1 MIEWRFKPNSRD
13 DMDVDP
19 IQGEFFTTRD
29 IDNISTAVVR
39 EGIQNALDER
49 NRSEQIETVRV
60 RIFLSG
66 NKYALHPQV
75 YLPLLETLQPHLQ
88 SKTSGLQ
95 SLPDFTAPMKFLVFE
110 DFNTKGL
117 EGNPKEPYVE
127 NIKDGEPHNF
137 YYFWRN
143 VGRSGKTDDKLGRWG
158 LGKTVFPASSRI
170 NTFWGVT
177 TRKSDKRKML
187 MGQSILR
194 IHNRDDYK
202 KEEFG
207 YKPYGMFGKYY
218 STDCF
223 AEPVETANELSNFEN
238 IFRLE
243 RKDQSGFSLVVP
255 FVTEEITINHLAYAA
270 IEQYFYPVLEGRL
283 EVEIIEED
291 YSILLK
297 RDSILEAVDKID
309 FQLLANGDDKKVRS
323 KESLVKLFDF
333 AQWTFRL
340 QEEDFFTL
348 KELDLKATPR
358 WTTKIMFADEAGLAL
373 FRDKFERNERV
384 AFKVPL
390 KYHPVKGEA
399 KTCWYLAFLE
409 KDTALSRPENL
420 FVRDGITISG
430 ITSLDK
436 GLVRG
441 VVIIHDTDLARMLG
455 DSENPAHTEWQPD
468 SRNFKGKYIHGK
480 EALVF
485 VKATLK
491 KIYDQL
497 QRPIEGIQKD
507 LLIDYFSIPVETQE
521 PKEKKPKDLS
531 GRDDKEK
538 GEDDTDEPDIPGMKG
553 KKRPVLVEKII
564 SGLKIA
570 KNPDAEDLPES
581 IRLKLGY
588 DVPRG
593 NPIKS
598 YQELDFDLSKSPIK
612 IESSGVYFTK
622 KEKNELEFEIEDKS
636 HFEIK
641 LTGFDEKRDLFLK
654 LQ

>member
-49 NRSEQIETVRV
+49 SRGEQMETLKV

-66 NKYALHPQV
+66 DKYALASQDF
-75 YLPLLETLQPHLQ
+75 LPMLETLQPHLKAK
-88 SKTSGLQ
+88 SSGLN
-95 SLPDFTAPMKFLVFE
+95 SLPDFTLPMKFLVFE

-117 EGNPKEPYVE
+117 EGNPEEFYVE
-127 NIKDGEPHNF
+127 NNNDNTPHNF

-170 NTFWGVT
+170 NTFWGLTV
-177 TRKSDKRKML
+177 RKSDNRKML

-194 IHNRDDYK
+194 IHNREDDK
-202 KEEFG
+202 KQESG
-207 YKPYGMFGKYY
+207 YKPYGMFGKYK
-218 STDCF
+218 SSDCF
-223 AEPVETANELSNFEN
+223 AVPVEEEKEIQKFE
-238 IFRLE
+238 ILFKLD
-243 RKDQSGFSLVVP
+243 RKDQSGLSLVIP
-255 FVTEEITINHLAYAA
+255 FVTDEISIDHMAYSV
-270 IEQYFYPVLEGRL
+270 IEQYFYPILEGRL
-283 EVEIIEED
+283 EVEVIEED
-291 YSILLK
+291 NRILLSK
-297 RDSILEAVDKID
+297 DSIEESIDKIK
-309 FQLLANGDDKKVRS
+309 FQNLSNGDDRKLKN
-323 KESLVKLFDF
+323 KESLIRLFDF
-333 AQWTFRL
+333 AKWTFQL
-340 QEEDFFTL
+340 KEEDFLKL
-348 KELDLKATPR
+348 KELDLKLKPR
-358 WTTKIMFADEAGLAL
+358 WNKTMFADEEGMNL

-390 KYHPVKGEA
+390 KYHPVNGNA
-399 KTCWYLAFLE
+399 KNCWFNAFLE
-409 KDTALSRPENL
+409 KDTSLSKPENL

-430 ITSLDK
+430 VASLDK

-441 VVIIHDTDLARMLG
+441 VVIIHDIDLARMLG
-455 DSENPAHTEWQPD
+455 DSENPAHTEWQSD
-468 SRNFKGKYIHGK
+468 SRNFKGKYTDGK

-491 KIYDQL
+491 ALYDKL
-497 QRPIEGIQKD
+497 QRPIDGIQKD
-507 LLIDYFSIPVETQE
+507 LLIDFFSIPIETPEEKRQ
-521 PKEKKPKDLS
+521 KELPDN
-531 GRDDKEK
+531 DEE
-538 GEDDTDEPDIPGMKG
+538 GEDEVNKPEVPLLQG
-553 KKRPVLVEKII
+553 KKRSLLIEKIN
-564 SGLKIA
+564 SGLKIS
-570 KNPDAEDLPES
+570 KNPRAEELPES

-593 NPIKS
+593 NPVNS
-598 YQELDFDLSKSPIK
+598 YQELDFDVAKWPII

-622 KEKNELEFEIEDKS
+622 KERNELEFEIEDKS
-636 HFEIK
+636 YFEIK

-654 LQ
+654 LL

>member
-49 NRSEQIETVRV
+49 NREEQTETVRV

-66 NKYALHPQV
+66 NKYALPKDD
-75 YLPLLETLQPHLQ
+75 YLPLIDMLIPHLKAQ
-88 SKTSGLQ
+88 NPPMAA
-95 SLPDFTAPMKFLVFE
+95 LPSFTEKMNYFVFE

-117 EGNPKEPYVE
+117 EGDPEEGYVE
-127 NIKDGEPHNF
+127 NNNDNLPHNF
-137 YYFWRN
+137 SYFWRN
-143 VGRSGKTDDKLGRWG
+143 VGRSGKGGDSLGRWG

-170 NTFWGVT
+170 STFWGLTV
-177 TRKSDKRKML
+177 RKSDQRKML

-194 IHNRDDYK
+194 IHNRNDDMR
-202 KEEFG
+202 KENG
-207 YKPYGMFGKYY
+207 YRPYGVYGNYIDQNY
-218 STDCF
+218 F
-223 AEPVETANELSNFEN
+223 ALPIENPKSISDFESLFK
-238 IFRLE
+238 IE
-243 RKDQSGFSLVVP
+243 RKQQSGLSLIIP
-255 FVTEEITINHLAYAA
+255 FCSEEITIDHLAYSV
-270 IEQYFYPVLEGRL
+270 IEQYFYPILEGRL
-283 EVEIIEED
+283 EVEVAYED
-291 YSILLK
+291 EMILLSK
-297 RDSILEAVDKID
+297 NTINDSIEKIN
-309 FQLLANGDDKKVRS
+309 FAKLYNGEDRKIRGR
-323 KESLVKLFDF
+323 ESLLKLFDF
-333 AQWTFRL
+333 AQWTFKL
-340 QEEDFFTL
+340 GDEDFFTL
-348 KELDLKATPR
+348 KELDLKLKPR
-358 WTTKIMFADEAGLAL
+358 WNKSMFADEEGLSL

-390 KYHPVKGEA
+390 KYHPLNGTA
-399 KTCWYLAFLE
+399 KTCWFNAFLE
-409 KDTALSRPENL
+409 KDTSLTKPENL

-468 SRNFKGKYIHGK
+468 SRNFKGKYADGK

-507 LLIDYFSIPVETQE
+507 LLIDFFSIPVETQKPE
-521 PKEKKPKDLS
+521 ERKPKDLE
-531 GRDDKEK
+531 GHDDK
-538 GEDDTDEPDIPGMKG
+538 GDDDSEVPEIPGLKG
-553 KKRPVLVEKII
+553 KKRPFTVEKIV
-564 SGLKIA
+564 SGLKIV
-570 KNPDAEDLPES
+570 KNPAAEEFPET

-598 YQELDFDLSKSPIK
+598 YQELDFDVAKSPIM

-622 KEKNELEFEIEDKS
+622 KEKNELEFDIEDKS

-641 LTGFDEKRDLFLK
+641 LTGFDERRDLFLK

>member
-49 NRSEQIETVRV
+49 NRGEQTELVRV

-66 NKYALHPQV
+66 NKYALQPQS
-75 YLPLLETLQPHLQ
+75 YLPLIETLQPHL
-88 SKTSGLQ
+88 KAKASGLQ
-95 SLPDFTAPMKFLVFE
+95 SLPDLATPMKFLVFE

-127 NIKDGEPHNF
+127 NINDGQPHNF

-143 VGRSGKTDDKLGRWG
+143 VGRSGKMGDKLGRWG

-170 NTFWGVT
+170 NTFWGITV
-177 TRKSDKRKML
+177 RKSDRRKML

-194 IHNRDDYK
+194 IHNREDAN

-207 YKPYGMFGKYY
+207 YKPYGMFGKYH

-223 AEPVETANELSNFEN
+223 AEPVETETELNNFEN
-238 IFRLE
+238 LFKLE
-243 RKDQSGFSLVVP
+243 RKEQPGFSIVVP
-255 FVTEEITINHLAYAA
+255 FVTEEITINHLAYAV

-283 EVEIIEED
+283 EVEIVEED
-291 YSILLK
+291 NSILLK
-297 RDSILEAVDKID
+297 RDSIQEAVDKID
-309 FQLLANGDDKKVRS
+309 FQLLANGDDKKLRS
-323 KESLVKLFDF
+323 RESLVKLFDF

-340 QEEDFFTL
+340 KEEDFFIL
-348 KELDLKATPR
+348 KELDLKLKPR
-358 WTTKIMFADEAGLAL
+358 WNKSMFADEEGLAL
-373 FRDKFERNERV
+373 LRDRFERNERV

-390 KYHPVKGEA
+390 KYHPVNGEA
-399 KTCWYLAFLE
+399 KTCWYQAFLE
-409 KDTALSRPENL
+409 KDTTLSKPENL

-430 ITSLDK
+430 ITSLEK

-468 SRNFKGKYIHGK
+468 SRNFKGKYADGK

-485 VKATLK
+485 VKSTLK

-507 LLIDYFSIPVETQE
+507 LLIDYFSIPVETQKPE
-521 PKEKKPKDLS
+521 EKKPKDLT
-531 GRDDKEK
+531 GRDEK
-538 GEDDTDEPDIPGMKG
+538 GEDDTDEPEIPGLKG
-553 KKRPVLVEKII
+553 KKRPVLVEKIL

-570 KNPDAEDLPES
+570 KNPGAEELPES

-598 YQELDFDLSKSPIK
+598 YQELDFDVAKSPIM
-612 IESSGVYFTK
+612 IESSGVYITR
-622 KEKNELEFEIEDKS
+622 KEKNEIEFEIEDKEQ
-636 HFEIK
+636 FEIR

>member
-49 NRSEQIETVRV
+49 NRGEQTETVRV

-66 NKYALHPQV
+66 DDYAVAPKD
-75 YLPLLETLQPHLQ
+75 YLPLIETLLPHLRA
-88 SKTSGLQ
+88 KASGLQ
-95 SLPDFTAPMKFLVFE
+95 SLPDFTQPMKFLLFE

-117 EGNPKEPYVE
+117 EGNPLEFYVE
-127 NIKDGEPHNF
+127 NNNDRQPHNF

-158 LGKTVFPASSRI
+158 LGKTVFPASSKI
-170 NTFWGVT
+170 NTFWGLTV
-177 TRKSDKRKML
+177 RKSDQRRML
-187 MGQSILR
+187 VGQSILR
-194 IHNRDDYK
+194 IHNREDEK
-202 KEEFG
+202 KQESG
-207 YKPYGMFGKYY
+207 YKPYGMFGNYK

-223 AEPVETANELSNFEN
+223 AEPIEDENELGLFETL
-238 IFRLE
+238 FQLD
-243 RKDQSGFSLVVP
+243 RKDKSGLSLIVP
-255 FVTEEITINHLAYAA
+255 FVTDEITINHLAYSV
-270 IEQYFYPVLEGRL
+270 IEQYFYPILEGKL
-283 EVEIIEED
+283 EVEVRD
-291 YSILLK
+291 GNNSILLEK
-297 RDSILEAVDKID
+297 NSIQESVDKID
-309 FQLLANGDDKKVRS
+309 FGLLSNGDDKKIRN
-323 KESLVKLFDF
+323 KESLLRLFDF
-333 AQWTFRL
+333 ARWTFQL
-340 QEEDFFTL
+340 QEEDFSRLTP
-348 KELDLKATPR
+348 LDLKAKPR
-358 WTTKIMFADEAGLAL
+358 WNSKTMFGNEETLNL

-390 KYHPVKGEA
+390 KYHPVNGTP
-399 KTCWYLAFLE
+399 KTCWYDAYLE
-409 KDTALSRPENL
+409 KDTSLLKPENL

-441 VVIIHDTDLARMLG
+441 IVIIHDTDLARLLG

-468 SRNFKGKYIHGK
+468 SRNFKGKYIDGK
-480 EALVF
+480 ETLVF
-485 VKATLK
+485 VKSTLK
-491 KIYDQL
+491 KIYEQL

-507 LLIDYFSIPVETQE
+507 LLIDFFSIPIETPEEKRQ
-521 PKEKKPKDLS
+521 KELPAH
-531 GRDDKEK
+531 DDA
-538 GEDDTDEPDIPGMKG
+538 GEDDSNEPEIPGLKG
-553 KKRPVLVEKII
+553 RQRPALVEKIF
-564 SGLKIA
+564 SGLKIY
-570 KNPDAEDLPES
+570 KNPKAEELPDS

-598 YQELDFDLSKSPIK
+598 YQDLDFDVAKAPIV
-612 IESSGVYFTK
+612 IESSGVYFTRR
-622 KEKNELEFEIEDKS
+622 ERNELEFEIENKS
-636 HFEIK
+636 DFEIR
-641 LTGFDEKRDLFLK
+641 LTGFDEKRDLFIK

>member
-1 MIEWRFKPNSRD
+1 L
-13 DMDVDP
+13 
-19 IQGEFFTTRD
+19 GEPT
-29 IDNISTAVVR
+29 R

-49 NRSEQIETVRV
+49 NRGEQTETVRV

-66 NKYALHPQV
+66 NQYALQPQS
-75 YLPLLETLQPHLQ
+75 YLPLLQTLQPHL
-88 SKTSGLQ
+88 KAKASGLQ
-95 SLPDFTAPMKFLVFE
+95 TLPDFTAPMKFLLFE

-117 EGNPKEPYVE
+117 EGNPKEPYVD
-127 NIKDGEPHNF
+127 NIKDGLPHNF

-158 LGKTVFPASSRI
+158 LGKTVFPASSNI

-177 TRKSDKRKML
+177 VRKSDRRKML

-194 IHNRDDYK
+194 IHNRDDDK
-202 KEEFG
+202 KEECG
-207 YKPYGMFGKYY
+207 YKPYGMYGNYDRP
-218 STDCF
+218 DCF
-223 AEPVETANELSNFEN
+223 AEPVETTNELNNFEN
-238 IFRLE
+238 LFRLQ
-243 RKDQSGFSLVVP
+243 RKEEPGFSIIVP

-270 IEQYFYPVLEGRL
+270 IEQYFYPILEGRL
-283 EVEIIEED
+283 EVEIAEED
-291 YSILLK
+291 YSIFLK
-297 RDSILEAVDKID
+297 RDSVQEAVDKIN
-309 FQLLANGDDKKVRS
+309 FQQLANGDDKKLRS
-323 KESLVKLFDF
+323 KENLIKLFDF

-348 KELDLKATPR
+348 KELDLKAKPR
-358 WTTKIMFADEAGLAL
+358 WNTKIMFADEEGLAL
-373 FRDKFERNERV
+373 LRDKFERNERV

-390 KYHPVKGEA
+390 KYHPVNGEA
-399 KTCWYLAFLE
+399 KTCWYHAFLE
-409 KDTALSRPENL
+409 KDTGLSKPDNL

-441 VVIIHDTDLARMLG
+441 VVIIHDADLARMLG

-468 SRNFKGKYIHGK
+468 SRNFKGKYVDGK
-480 EALVF
+480 ETLVF

-491 KIYDQL
+491 KLYDQL

-507 LLIDYFSIPVETQE
+507 LLIDYFSIPVESE
-521 PKEKKPKDLS
+521 KPEEKKPKDKT
-531 GRDDKEK
+531 GHDHE
-538 GEDDTDEPDIPGMKG
+538 GEDDTDEPEIPGLPA
-553 KKRPVLVEKII
+553 KKRPVLVEKIF

-570 KNPDAEDLPES
+570 KNPGAEELPES
-581 IRLKLGY
+581 ISLKLGY

-593 NPIKS
+593 NPVKS
-598 YQELDFDLSKSPIK
+598 YQELDFDVAKSPIK
-612 IESSGVYFTK
+612 IESTGVYFTK
-622 KEKNELEFEIEDKS
+622 REKNELEFEIENKT

>member
-49 NRSEQIETVRV
+49 NREQTETVKV
-60 RIFLSG
+60 KIFLSG
-66 NKYALHPQV
+66 NKYAV
-75 YLPLLETLQPHLQ
+75 SSENYVPLLKTLLPHLNA
-88 SKTSGLQ
+88 KRSGISQ
-95 SLPDFTAPMKFLVFE
+95 LPDFISPMKFLLFE

-117 EGNPKEPYVE
+117 
-127 NIKDGEPHNF
+127 DGSPNESNQEISFDNKPHNF

-158 LGKTVFPASSRI
+158 LGKTVFPASSDI
-170 NTFWGVT
+170 NTFWGLTV
-177 TRKSDKRKML
+177 RKSDQRKML

-194 IHNRDDYK
+194 IHNCTNN
-202 KEEFG
+202 EG
-207 YKPYGMFGKYY
+207 QHISYKPYGMYGKYI

-223 AEPVETANELSNFEN
+223 AEPIEDVIEIERFEKLFRIRRNE
-238 IFRLE
+238 
-243 RKDQSGFSLVVP
+243 QSGLSLIIP
-255 FVTEEITINHLAYAA
+255 FVNEIITIDHLAYSV
-270 IEQYFYPVLEGRL
+270 IEQYFYPILEGRL

-291 YSILLK
+291 NSILLAK
-297 RDSILEAVDKID
+297 DSIQESIDKIS
-309 FQLLANGDDKKVRS
+309 FQNLSSGEDKRIKS
-323 KESLVKLFDF
+323 KESLVRLFDF
-333 AQWTFRL
+333 AKWTFQL
-340 QEEDFFTL
+340 QEEDFFKL
-348 KELDLKATPR
+348 KEPEVNAKPR
-358 WTTKIMFADEAGLAL
+358 WVAKTLFVNEEGLGIC
-373 FRDKFERNERV
+373 RDKFERNERV

-390 KYHPVKGEA
+390 KYQPVNGVA
-399 KTCWYLAFLE
+399 KICWYNAFLE
-409 KDTALSRPENL
+409 KDTSLSKPENL

-441 VVIIHDTDLARMLG
+441 VVIIHDIDLARMLG

-468 SRNFKGKYIHGK
+468 SRNFKGKYVDGK
-480 EALVF
+480 EALAF
-485 VKATLK
+485 VKSTLK

-507 LLIDYFSIPVETQE
+507 LLIDFFSIPIETPE
-521 PKEKKPKDLS
+521 EKKQKDLPKHDA
-531 GRDDKEK
+531 GDDET
-538 GEDDTDEPDIPGMKG
+538 EEPYIPGLAE
-553 KKRPVLVEKII
+553 KKRPVLVEKVF
-564 SGLKIA
+564 SGLKII
-570 KNPDAEDLPES
+570 KNPAAEEFPES

-598 YQELDFDLSKSPIK
+598 YQELDFDVAKSPIS
-612 IESSGVYFTK
+612 ILSSGVYFTK
-622 KEKNELEFEIEDKS
+622 KEKNEMEFNIEDKT
-636 HFEIK
+636 HFEII

>member
-49 NRSEQIETVRV
+49 NRGEKTATVKV

-66 NKYALHPQV
+66 DTYALNPQD
-75 YLPLLETLQPHLQ
+75 YLPLLETLQPHL
-88 SKTSGLQ
+88 KAKASGLQ

-110 DFNTKGL
+110 DFDTKGL
-117 EGNPKEPYVE
+117 EGNPEEFYVE
-127 NIKDGEPHNF
+127 NNNDQQPHNF

-170 NTFWGVT
+170 NTFWGLTV
-177 TRKSDKRKML
+177 RKSDQRKML

-194 IHNRDDYK
+194 IHNRDDHK
-202 KEEFG
+202 KEICG
-207 YKPYGMFGKYY
+207 YRPYGMFGNYKDQTY
-218 STDCF
+218 F
-223 AEPVETANELSNFEN
+223 AVPVEDAGETSKFEML
-238 IFRLE
+238 FRLE
-243 RKDQSGFSLVVP
+243 RINQPGLSLVIP
-255 FVTEEITINHLAYAA
+255 FCSEEITINHLAYSV

-283 EVEIIEED
+283 EVEILEED
-291 YSILLK
+291 SLIHLEKNSIQ
-297 RDSILEAVDKID
+297 DAIDKID
-309 FQLLANGDDKKVRS
+309 FQLLANGDDKKIRS
-323 KESLVKLFDF
+323 RESLVRLFDF
-333 AQWTFRL
+333 ARWTFQL
-340 QEEDFFTL
+340 QEEDFFKL
-348 KELDLKATPR
+348 KELDPKLKPR
-358 WTTKIMFADEAGLAL
+358 WNKSMFADEEGLTL
-373 FRDKFERNERV
+373 FRDKFERGERV

-390 KYHPVKGEA
+390 KYHPVNGTA
-399 KTCWYLAFLE
+399 KTCWFNAFLE
-409 KDTALSRPENL
+409 KDTSLTKPENL

-468 SRNFKGKYIHGK
+468 SRNFKGKYADGK

-507 LLIDYFSIPVETQE
+507 LLIDFFSIPVETQKPE
-521 PKEKKPKDLS
+521 ERKPKDIA
-531 GRDDKEK
+531 GHDDK
-538 GEDDTDEPDIPGMKG
+538 GDDDSDEPDIPGLKG
-553 KKRPVLVEKII
+553 KKRPFTVEKIV
-564 SGLKIA
+564 SGLKIV
-570 KNPDAEDLPES
+570 KNPSAEEFPES

-598 YQELDFDLSKSPIK
+598 YQELDFDVAEPPIA

-622 KEKNELEFEIEDKS
+622 KEKNELEFNIEDKS

-641 LTGFDEKRDLFLK
+641 LTGFDERRDLFLK

>member
-1 MIEWRFKPNSRD
+1 MIEWRFKPNSPD

-49 NRSEQIETVRV
+49 NRGEQTETVKV

-66 NKYALHPQV
+66 DAYALKPQD
-75 YLPLLETLQPHLQ
+75 YLPLLETLQPHL
-88 SKTSGLQ
+88 KAKASGLQ
-95 SLPDFTAPMKFLVFE
+95 SLPDFTAPMKFLAFE

-117 EGNPKEPYVE
+117 EGNPEEFYVE
-127 NIKDGEPHNF
+127 NNNDQQPHNF

-170 NTFWGVT
+170 NTFWGLTV
-177 TRKSDKRKML
+177 RKSDQRKML

-194 IHNRDDYK
+194 IHNREDHK
-202 KEEFG
+202 KEICG
-207 YKPYGMFGKYY
+207 YRPYGMFGNYRDQTY
-218 STDCF
+218 F
-223 AEPVETANELSNFEN
+223 AVPVEDAGETTKFEKL
-238 IFRLE
+238 FMLE
-243 RKDQSGFSLVVP
+243 RNNQPGLSLVIP
-255 FVTEEITINHLAYAA
+255 FCSEEITINHLAYSV
-270 IEQYFYPVLEGRL
+270 IEQYFYPILEGRL

-291 YSILLK
+291 NLIHLEKNSIQ
-297 RDSILEAVDKID
+297 DAIDKID
-309 FQLLANGDDKKVRS
+309 FQLLSNGDDKKIRS
-323 KESLVKLFDF
+323 RESLVRLFDF
-333 AQWTFRL
+333 ARWTFQL
-340 QEEDFFTL
+340 QEEDFFKL
-348 KELDLKATPR
+348 KELDLKLKPR
-358 WTTKIMFADEAGLAL
+358 WNKSMFADEEGLSL
-373 FRDKFERNERV
+373 FRDKFERGERV

-390 KYHPVKGEA
+390 KYHPVNGTA
-399 KTCWYLAFLE
+399 KICWFNAFLE
-409 KDTALSRPENL
+409 KDTSLTKPENL

-468 SRNFKGKYIHGK
+468 SRNFKGKYADGK

-507 LLIDYFSIPVETQE
+507 LLIDFFSIPVETQKPE
-521 PKEKKPKDLS
+521 ERKPKDLE
-531 GRDDKEK
+531 GHDDK
-538 GEDDTDEPDIPGMKG
+538 GEEDSDEPDIPGLKG
-553 KKRPVLVEKII
+553 KKKLFIVEKIV
-564 SGLKIA
+564 SGLKIV
-570 KNPDAEDLPES
+570 KNPAADEFPET

-598 YQELDFDLSKSPIK
+598 YQELDFDVAKSPIM

-622 KEKNELEFEIEDKS
+622 KEKNELEFDIEDKS

-641 LTGFDEKRDLFLK
+641 LTGFDERRDLFLK

>member
-49 NRSEQIETVRV
+49 NREQTETVKV

-66 NKYALHPQV
+66 DKYALESNLYQPM
-75 YLPLLETLQPHLQ
+75 LKTLQPHL
-88 SKTSGLQ
+88 KAKASGLQ
-95 SLPDFTAPMKFLVFE
+95 SLPDFNAPMKFLVFE

-117 EGNPKEPYVE
+117 EGNPEEFYVE
-127 NIKDGEPHNF
+127 NNNDQQPHNF

-158 LGKTVFPASSRI
+158 LGKTVFPASSMI
-170 NTFWGVT
+170 NTFWGLTV
-177 TRKSDKRKML
+177 RKSDQRKML

-194 IHNRDDYK
+194 IHNREDK
-202 KEEFG
+202 WEEAG
-207 YKPYGMFGKYY
+207 YKPYGMFGNYKEAN
-218 STDCF
+218 CF
-223 AEPVETANELSNFEN
+223 AVPVEDSGEIEGFEKV
-238 IFRLE
+238 FKLE
-243 RKDQSGFSLVVP
+243 RKEQTGLSLVIP
-255 FVTEEITINHLAYAA
+255 FVTEEITIDHLAYSV

-283 EVEIIEED
+283 EVEIAEED
-291 YSILLK
+291 KIILLSK
-297 RDSILEAVDKID
+297 DTIQDAINEIS
-309 FQLLANGDDKKVRS
+309 FQNLANGDDRKIKS
-323 KESLVKLFDF
+323 KESLLRLFDF
-333 AQWTFRL
+333 AKWTFQL
-340 QEEDFFTL
+340 KGEDFFRL
-348 KELDLKATPR
+348 KELQLEQKPR
-358 WTTKIMFADEAGLAL
+358 WNKSMFADEEGLAL

-390 KYHPVKGEA
+390 KYHPDGGEP
-399 KTCWYLAFLE
+399 KTCWFNAYLE
-409 KDTALSRPENL
+409 KDTSLTKPENL

-441 VVIIHDTDLARMLG
+441 VVVIHDINLARMLG
-455 DSENPAHTEWQPD
+455 DSENPAHTEWQAD
-468 SRNFKGKYIHGK
+468 SRNFKGKYIDGK
-480 EALVF
+480 EALAF
-485 VKATLK
+485 VKNSLK

-497 QRPIEGIQKD
+497 QRPLEGIQKD
-507 LLIDYFSIPVETQE
+507 LIIDYFSIPIESQKPE
-521 PKEKKPKDLS
+521 EKKPKDKT
-531 GRDDKEK
+531 GKDDK
-538 GEDDTDEPDIPGMKG
+538 GEDDTDGPDIPPITG
-553 KKRPVLVEKII
+553 KKRPVLIEKIF
-564 SGLKIA
+564 SGLKIV
-570 KNPDAEDLPES
+570 KNPVAEELPES

-598 YQELDFDLSKSPIK
+598 YQELDFDVAKAPIS
-612 IESSGVYFTK
+612 IVSSGVYFIK

-636 HFEIK
+636 HFEIT

>member
-49 NRSEQIETVRV
+49 SRNEQSETVVV

-66 NKYALHPQV
+66 SKYALQPTD
-75 YLPLLETLQPHLQ
+75 YMPLVKTLEPHLQ
-88 SKTSGLQ
+88 AEGSGLQ
-95 SLPDFTAPMKFLVFE
+95 TLPDFTAPMKFLVFE

-117 EGNPKEPYVE
+117 EGNPQEPYVE
-127 NIKDGEPHNF
+127 NIKDGRPHNF

-158 LGKTVFPASSRI
+158 LGKTVFPASSQI

-177 TRKSDKRKML
+177 VRKSDQRKML

-194 IHNRDDYK
+194 IHSRQDHK
-202 KEEFG
+202 KEPYG
-207 YKPYGMFGKYY
+207 YKPYGMFGKYH
-218 STDCF
+218 SNDCF
-223 AEPVETANELSNFEN
+223 AEPVETASELATFEQL
-238 IFRLE
+238 FKLQ
-243 RKDQSGFSLVVP
+243 RKDRPGFSVIVP
-255 FVTEEITINHLAYAA
+255 FVTEEITINHLAYAV
-270 IEQYFYPVLEGRL
+270 IEQYFYPILEGRL
-283 EVEIIEED
+283 EVEIAEED
-291 YSILLK
+291 NTINLRKGSIQ
-297 RDSILEAVDKID
+297 EAVNRID
-309 FQLLANGDDKKVRS
+309 FQQLSTGDDKKFRS
-323 KESLVKLFDF
+323 RESLIKLFDF

-340 QEEDFFTL
+340 KDTDFYEL
-348 KELDLKATPR
+348 KELDLKLKPR
-358 WTTKIMFADEAGLAL
+358 WNKSLFANEEGLKL
-373 FRDKFERNERV
+373 LRDKFENNERV

-390 KYHPVKGEA
+390 KYHPINGQA
-399 KTCWYLAFLE
+399 KTCWYHAFLE
-409 KDTALSRPENL
+409 KDASLNRPENL

-441 VVIIHDTDLARMLG
+441 VVIIHDVDLARMLG
-455 DSENPAHTEWQPD
+455 DSENPAHTEWQAD
-468 SRNFKGKYIHGK
+468 SRNFKGKYADGK
-480 EALVF
+480 EVLVF
-485 VKATLK
+485 VKSTLK
-491 KIYDQL
+491 KLYDQL
-497 QRPIEGIQKD
+497 QRPLEGIQKD
-507 LLIDYFSIPVETQE
+507 LLIDFFSIPIETQKPE
-521 PKEKKPKDLS
+521 ETKPKDLPS
-531 GRDDKEK
+531 RDETGD
-538 GEDDTDEPDIPGMKG
+538 DDTNEPEIPGVKG
-553 KKRPVLVEKII
+553 KKRPVLVEKIL
-564 SGLKIA
+564 SGLKIV
-570 KNPDAEDLPES
+570 KNPAADDLPEN
-581 IRLKLGY
+581 IKVKLGY

-598 YQELDFDLSKSPIK
+598 YQELDFDVAKSPIN
-612 IESSGVYFTK
+612 IESTGVYFTK

-641 LTGFDEKRDLFLK
+641 LTGFDERRDLFLK

>member
-49 NRSEQIETVRV
+49 NKGEQTETVRV

-66 NKYALHPQV
+66 NQYALQPQS
-75 YLPLLETLQPHLQ
+75 YLPLLQTLQPHL
-88 SKTSGLQ
+88 KAKASGLQ
-95 SLPDFTAPMKFLVFE
+95 SLPDFTVPMKFLLFE

-127 NIKDGEPHNF
+127 NIKDGLPHNF

-158 LGKTVFPASSRI
+158 LGKTVFPASSNI

-177 TRKSDKRKML
+177 VRKSDRRKML

-194 IHNRDDYK
+194 IHNRDDDK
-202 KEEFG
+202 KEECG
-207 YKPYGMFGKYY
+207 YKPYGMYGNYDRP
-218 STDCF
+218 DCF
-223 AEPVETANELSNFEN
+223 AEPVETTNELNNFEN
-238 IFRLE
+238 LFRLQ
-243 RKDQSGFSLVVP
+243 RKEEPGFSIIVP

-270 IEQYFYPVLEGRL
+270 IEQYFYPILEGRL
-283 EVEIIEED
+283 EVEIAEED
-291 YSILLK
+291 YSIFLK
-297 RDSILEAVDKID
+297 RDSVQEAVDKIN
-309 FQLLANGDDKKVRS
+309 FQQLANGDDKKLRS
-323 KESLVKLFDF
+323 KENLIKLFDF

-340 QEEDFFTL
+340 QEEDFFKL
-348 KELDLKATPR
+348 KELDVKAKPR
-358 WTTKIMFADEAGLAL
+358 WISKTMFADEEGLAL
-373 FRDKFERNERV
+373 LRDKFERNERV

-390 KYHPVKGEA
+390 KYHPVNGEA
-399 KTCWYLAFLE
+399 KTCWYHAFLE
-409 KDTALSRPENL
+409 KDTALSKPESL

-468 SRNFKGKYIHGK
+468 SRNFKGKYVDGK
-480 EALVF
+480 ETLVF

-491 KIYDQL
+491 KLYDQL

-507 LLIDYFSIPVETQE
+507 LLIDYFSIPVESE
-521 PKEKKPKDLS
+521 KPEEKKPKDKT
-531 GRDDKEK
+531 GHDHE
-538 GEDDTDEPDIPGMKG
+538 GEDDTDEPEIPGLPA
-553 KKRPVLVEKII
+553 KKRPVLVEKIF

-570 KNPDAEDLPES
+570 KNPEAEELPES
-581 IRLKLGY
+581 ISLKLGY

-593 NPIKS
+593 NPVKS
-598 YQELDFDLSKSPIK
+598 YQELDFDVAKSPIK
-612 IESSGVYFTK
+612 IESTGVYFTK
-622 KEKNELEFEIEDKS
+622 REKNELEFEIENKT

>member
-29 IDNISTAVVR
+29 IDNISTALVR
-39 EGIQNALDER
+39 ESIQNALDER
-49 NRSEQIETVRV
+49 NREGQTETVRV
-60 RIFLSG
+60 RFFLSG
-66 NKYALHPQV
+66 NKYALESQH
-75 YLPLLETLQPHLQ
+75 YLPFLETLQPHLKA
-88 SKTSGLQ
+88 SGSGLPV
-95 SLPDFTAPMKFLVFE
+95 LPDFAAPMKYLVFE

-127 NIKDGEPHNF
+127 NIRDGQPHNF

-143 VGRSGKTDDKLGRWG
+143 VGRSGKSDDKLGRWG

-170 NTFWGVT
+170 HTFWGLTV
-177 TRKSDKRKML
+177 RKSDERKML

-194 IHNRDDYK
+194 IHNREDDK
-202 KEEFG
+202 KEEYG
-207 YKPYGMFGKYY
+207 YKPYGMYGKYY

-223 AEPVETANELSNFEN
+223 AEPVESESDLSGFESN
-238 IFRLE
+238 FRLE
-243 RKDQSGFSLVVP
+243 RKEQPGFSIVVP
-255 FVTEEITINHLAYAA
+255 FVTEEITIDHVTYAV
-270 IEQYFYPVLEGRL
+270 IEQYFYPILGGKLV
-283 EVEIIEED
+283 VEIIEED
-291 YSILLK
+291 NSILLEK
-297 RDSILEAVDKID
+297 DTIQTSVGKID
-309 FQLLANGDDKKVRS
+309 FQKLTNGNDRKIRS
-323 KESLVKLFDF
+323 RESLIKLFDF
-333 AQWTFRL
+333 ARWTFHL
-340 QEEDFFTL
+340 QDSDFFILKEPELTL
-348 KELDLKATPR
+348 KPR
-358 WTTKIMFADEAGLAL
+358 WTKGLFADEEGLAL
-373 FRDKFERNERV
+373 FRDKFERNERI

-390 KYHPVKGEA
+390 KYHPVNGIA
-399 KTCWYLAFLE
+399 KTCWFHAYLE
-409 KDTALSRPENL
+409 KDMTLVKPENL

-441 VVIIHDTDLARMLG
+441 IVVIHDTDLARMLG

-468 SRNFKGKYIHGK
+468 SRNFKDKYTDGK
-480 EALVF
+480 EVLSF

-507 LLIDYFSIPVETQE
+507 LLIDFFSIPVEKQKTE
-521 PKEKKPKDLS
+521 FSPKKDIS
-531 GRDDKEK
+531 DKNNTGDDNS
-538 GEDDTDEPDIPGMKG
+538 DEPEIEILQG
-553 KKRPVLVEKII
+553 KKRPVIVEKIL
-564 SGLKIA
+564 SGLKII
-570 KNPDAEDLPES
+570 KNPEANELPES
-581 IRLKLGY
+581 MSLKLGY

-598 YQELDFDLSKSPIK
+598 YQELDFNVTKSPIK
-612 IESSGVYFTK
+612 IEASGVYFTK
-622 KEKNELEFEIEDKS
+622 KEKNELEFEIENET
-636 HFEIK
+636 HFEII

>member
-49 NRSEQIETVRV
+49 NREEQTETVRV

-66 NKYALHPQV
+66 NKYALPKDD
-75 YLPLLETLQPHLQ
+75 YLPLIDMLIPHLKAQ
-88 SKTSGLQ
+88 NPPMAA
-95 SLPDFTAPMKFLVFE
+95 LPSFTEKMNYFVFE

-117 EGNPKEPYVE
+117 EGDPEEGYVE
-127 NIKDGEPHNF
+127 NNNDNLPHNF
-137 YYFWRN
+137 SYFWRN
-143 VGRSGKTDDKLGRWG
+143 VGRSGKGGDSLGRWG

-170 NTFWGVT
+170 STFWGLTV
-177 TRKSDKRKML
+177 RKSDQRKML

-194 IHNRDDYK
+194 IHNRNDDMR
-202 KEEFG
+202 KENG
-207 YKPYGMFGKYY
+207 YRPYGVYGNYTDQYY
-218 STDCF
+218 F
-223 AEPVETANELSNFEN
+223 ALPIENPKSISDFESLFK
-238 IFRLE
+238 IE
-243 RKDQSGFSLVVP
+243 RKQQSGLSLIIP
-255 FVTEEITINHLAYAA
+255 FCSEEITIDHLAYSV
-270 IEQYFYPVLEGRL
+270 IEQYFYPILEGRL
-283 EVEIIEED
+283 EVEVAYED
-291 YSILLK
+291 EMILLSK
-297 RDSILEAVDKID
+297 NTINDSIEKIN
-309 FQLLANGDDKKVRS
+309 FAKLYNGEDRKIRGR
-323 KESLVKLFDF
+323 ESLLKLFDF
-333 AQWTFRL
+333 AQWTFKL
-340 QEEDFFTL
+340 GEEDFFTL
-348 KELDLKATPR
+348 KELDLKLKPR
-358 WTTKIMFADEAGLAL
+358 WNKSMFADEEGLSL

-390 KYHPVKGEA
+390 KYYPVNGTA
-399 KTCWYLAFLE
+399 KSCWFNAFLE
-409 KDTALSRPENL
+409 KDTSLNKPENL

-468 SRNFKGKYIHGK
+468 SRNFKGKYADGK

-507 LLIDYFSIPVETQE
+507 LLIDFFSIPVETQKPE
-521 PKEKKPKDLS
+521 ERKPKDIA
-531 GRDDKEK
+531 GHDNKGDD
-538 GEDDTDEPDIPGMKG
+538 DSDEPDIPGLKG
-553 KKRPVLVEKII
+553 KKRPFTVEKIV
-564 SGLKIA
+564 SGLKIV
-570 KNPDAEDLPES
+570 KNPAAEEFPET

-598 YQELDFDLSKSPIK
+598 YQELDFDVAKSPIM

-622 KEKNELEFEIEDKS
+622 KEKNELEFDIEDKS

-641 LTGFDEKRDLFLK
+641 LTGFDERRDLFLK

>member
-29 IDNISTAVVR
+29 IDNISTAVVI

-49 NRSEQIETVRV
+49 NREKNERVRV

-66 NKYALHPQV
+66 DKHALQTKD
-75 YLPLLETLQPHLQ
+75 YLPMLDTLQPHL
-88 SKTSGLQ
+88 KAKASGLQ
-95 SLPDFTAPMKFLVFE
+95 SLPDFSAPMKFLVFE

-117 EGNPKEPYVE
+117 EGDPEEFYVE
-127 NIKDGEPHNF
+127 NNNEKQAHNF

-177 TRKSDKRKML
+177 VRKSDHRKML

-194 IHNRDDYK
+194 IHNLADELK
-202 KEEFG
+202 QESG
-207 YKPYGMFGKYY
+207 YKPYGMFGKYKAA
-218 STDCF
+218 DCF
-223 AEPVETANELSNFEN
+223 AVPVETQKELKEFETL
-238 IFRLE
+238 FKLE
-243 RKDQSGFSLVVP
+243 RDDQPGLSLIIP
-255 FVTEEITINHLAYAA
+255 FVTEEITIDHLAYSV

-291 YSILLK
+291 NSVLLSK
-297 RDSILEAVDKID
+297 DSIQESIDKIN
-309 FQLLANGDDKKVRS
+309 FSKLSNGEDKKIKGR
-323 KESLVKLFDF
+323 ESLIRLFDF
-333 AQWTFRL
+333 AKWTFQL
-340 QEEDFFTL
+340 QDEDFFKL
-348 KELDLKATPR
+348 KELDLKLKPR
-358 WTTKIMFADEAGLAL
+358 WSKNLFADEDGLSL
-373 FRDKFERNERV
+373 FRDKFERGDRV

-390 KYHPVKGEA
+390 KYHQNNGAP
-399 KTCWYLAFLE
+399 KTCWFNAFLE
-409 KDTALSRPENL
+409 KDISLTKPENL

-441 VVIIHDTDLARMLG
+441 VVVIHDTDLARMLG

-468 SRNFKGKYIHGK
+468 SRNFKGKYVDGK
-480 EALVF
+480 EALLF
-485 VKATLK
+485 VKNSLK

-497 QRPIEGIQKD
+497 QRPIEGVQKD
-507 LLIDYFSIPVETQE
+507 LLIDFFSIPIETPE
-521 PKEKKPKDLS
+521 EKKQKDLPKH
-531 GRDDKEK
+531 DKK
-538 GEDDTDEPDIPGMKG
+538 GEDDTNEPDLSGLKG
-553 KKRPVLVEKII
+553 NKRPVLVEKII
-564 SGLKIA
+564 SGVRIY
-570 KNPDAEDLPES
+570 KNPGTEELPQS

-598 YQELDFDLSKSPIK
+598 YQELDFDIAKSPIVVQSK
-612 IESSGVYFTK
+612 GVYFTK
-622 KEKNELEFEIEDKS
+622 KEKNELEFEIEDS
-636 HFEIK
+636 AQFEIK

>member
-49 NRSEQIETVRV
+49 NRGEQTETVKV

-66 NKYALHPQV
+66 DAYALKPQD
-75 YLPLLETLQPHLQ
+75 YLPLLETLQPHL
-88 SKTSGLQ
+88 KAKASGLQ
-95 SLPDFTAPMKFLVFE
+95 SLPDFSAPMKFLAFE

-117 EGNPKEPYVE
+117 EGNPEEFYVE
-127 NIKDGEPHNF
+127 NNNDQQPHNF

-170 NTFWGVT
+170 NTFWGLTV
-177 TRKSDKRKML
+177 RKSDQRKML

-194 IHNRDDYK
+194 IHSRDDHK
-202 KEEFG
+202 KEVCG
-207 YKPYGMFGKYY
+207 YRPYGMFGNYKDQTY
-218 STDCF
+218 F
-223 AEPVETANELSNFEN
+223 AVPVEDAGETSKFEKL
-238 IFRLE
+238 FRLE
-243 RKDQSGFSLVVP
+243 RSNQPGLSLVIP
-255 FVTEEITINHLAYAA
+255 FCSEEITINHLAYSV
-270 IEQYFYPVLEGRL
+270 IEQYFYPILEGRL

-291 YSILLK
+291 NLIHLEKNSIQ
-297 RDSILEAVDKID
+297 DAIDKID
-309 FQLLANGDDKKVRS
+309 FQLLSNGDDKKIRS
-323 KESLVKLFDF
+323 RESLVRLFDF
-333 AQWTFRL
+333 ARWTFQL
-340 QEEDFFTL
+340 QEEDFFKL
-348 KELDLKATPR
+348 KELDPKLKPR
-358 WTTKIMFADEAGLAL
+358 WNKSMFADEEGLSL

-390 KYHPVKGEA
+390 KYHPVNGTA
-399 KTCWYLAFLE
+399 KTCWFNAFLE
-409 KDTALSRPENL
+409 KDTSLTKPENL

-455 DSENPAHTEWQPD
+455 DSENPAHTEWQAD
-468 SRNFKGKYIHGK
+468 SRNFKGKYADGK

-507 LLIDYFSIPVETQE
+507 LLIDFFSIPVETQKPE
-521 PKEKKPKDLS
+521 ERKPKDLE
-531 GRDDKEK
+531 GHDDK
-538 GEDDTDEPDIPGMKG
+538 GDDDSEEPEIPGLKG
-553 KKRPVLVEKII
+553 KKRPFTVEKIV
-564 SGLKIA
+564 SGLKIV
-570 KNPDAEDLPES
+570 KNPAAEEFPET

-598 YQELDFDLSKSPIK
+598 YQELDFDVAKSPIT

-622 KEKNELEFEIEDKS
+622 KEKNELEFDIEDKS

-641 LTGFDEKRDLFLK
+641 LTGFDERRDLFLK